1 MSAEPLNAAALFI
14 GITASDLPKS
24 VKFYTEGLGFEIIE
38 QVEAEGILRFA
49 MLKAG
54 SALLG
59 LGLDDF
65 AKGRDRQKG
74 VAMRVYITTKQDIPA
89 LADRCRAAGIAIDGD
104 VAPLSWGPMG
114 FALVDPDGIQLTIA
128 HDD

>member
-1 MSAEPLNAAALFI
+1 MSAEPLNATVLFA

-24 VKFYTEGLGFEIIE
+24 VKFYTEGLGFEIVQ

-54 SALLG
+54 NAAIG
-59 LGLDDF
+59 IGMDDF

-74 VAMRVYITTKQDIPA
+74 VAMRLYIQTKQDIPA
-89 LADRCRAAGIAIDGD
+89 LADRCRAAGIAIDGE
-104 VAPLSWGPMG
+104 VGPLSWGPMG
-114 FALVDPDGIQLTIA
+114 FAIVDPDGIQLTIA
-128 HDD
+128 NEN